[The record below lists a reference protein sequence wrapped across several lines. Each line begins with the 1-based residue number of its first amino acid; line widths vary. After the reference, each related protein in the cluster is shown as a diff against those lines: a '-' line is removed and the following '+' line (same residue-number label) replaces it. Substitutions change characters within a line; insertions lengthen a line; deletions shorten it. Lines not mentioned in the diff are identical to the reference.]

1 MKIANKQIRQIIK
14 EELEAVLSESN
25 ALVYGLGLAGAA
37 KKRRAAAK
45 NSRDSEMEKERQTRQ
60 QTLDKINRMSAP
72 RPSASPAPT
81 QSKSTATFT
90 GPEWMRG
97 ATGDSAEG
105 LESLLR
111 AKHKA
116 IDALGKDEDGDFP
129 PMYIFNNGFGQQKHE
144 LLSTYYDGDMDLYD
158 AIDAAKAAGELG
170 ENDIDDEH
178 GGFDL
183 SKLFPGK

>member
-1 MKIANKQIRQIIK
+1 MKITNKQIRQIIK
-14 EELEAVLSESN
+14 EELEAVLSEASP
-25 ALVYGLGLAGAA
+25 LIYGTGVTAAAKKQRAAA
-37 KKRRAAAK
+37 KKRKDGKRSYDDQA
-45 NSRDSEMEKERQTRQ
+45 RQR
-60 QTLDKINRMSAP
+60 TLDKINRMSAP
-72 RPSASPAPT
+72 RPSASTAPT

-90 GPEWMRG
+90 GPAWMRD
-97 ATGDSAEG
+97 ATGDPAEG

-116 IDALGKDEDGDFP
+116 IDALGKDEDGDFY
-129 PMYIFNNGFGQQKHE
+129 PMYIFNTSGTPKEQLFR
-144 LLSTYYDGDMDLYD
+144 TYYDGDMDLFD

-183 SKLFPGK
+183 TKLFPGK